1 MAVISG
7 SALGNFKNK
16 FGNAVTA
23 KWLNKNVARIYQP
36 DVANPNTNPQK
47 LVRARFSASVK
58 FAASVGS
65 FLRTVTRSLAR
76 SLGMTVYGWFVKAN
90 WAYVSASSPADVTI
104 DYSSV
109 KLADGSLEGI
119 SVSTVDWGTTTHLTI
134 KVQWA
139 TQSASADCDPND
151 EIYMVAYNPELG
163 KSVMS
168 AAMLRSDGAGE
179 IEVPASFNGM
189 AVHVWAGVIGK
200 GTTTQGRTS
209 DSVYV
214 GHDEVQ

>member
-1 MAVISG
+1 MAIISG

-36 DVANPNTNPQK
+36 DVANPKTNPQK
-47 LVRARFSASVK
+47 IVRARFSSAVK

-76 SLGMTVYGWFVKAN
+76 SLGMTVYGWFVKVN
-90 WAYVSASSPADVTI
+90 WESVASSDPDVVTI
-104 DYSSV
+104 DFSSV
-109 KLADGSLEGI
+109 MLAEGSLEAI
-119 SVSTVDWGTTTHLTI
+119 AVSSVDWGATEHLQI
-134 KVQWA
+134 KAQWA
-139 TQSASADCDPND
+139 AQAASVDCDPD
-151 EIYMVAYNPELG
+151 DLVYLVAYSPELG
-163 KSVMS
+163 KSGMS
-168 AAMLRSDGAGE
+168 EPFTRSTGAGE
-179 IEVPASFNGM
+179 IDLPATFNGM
-189 AVHVWAGVIGK
+189 NVHLWAAVVGNGD
-200 GTTTQGRTS
+200 TTKGRTS